1 MLSYV
6 IALGHLWLLGMG
18 CRGSA
23 AASSELLR
31 VLSPENGGSY
41 EVTDNMDVP
50 VRVQINLHNLKAND
64 GALAKDIKRNPQ
76 GWYLCI
82 SWDLVKLS
90 AMRHGDNHPELYDDD
105 DDSNVKQCTILDGM
119 LRNETTFEG
128 LRGSDGPDLQSRAVS
143 RCTGCCHGGKLL
155 KAIGK
160 YSKNCKKNN

>member
-1 MLSYV
+1 M
-6 IALGHLWLLGMG
+6 
-18 CRGSA
+18 
-23 AASSELLR
+23 
-31 VLSPENGGSY
+31 
-41 EVTDNMDVP
+41 TDNMDVP

-128 LRGSDGPDLQSRAVS
+128 LRGSDVEE
-143 RCTGCCHGGKLL
+143 GG
-155 KAIGK
+155 A
-160 YSKNCKKNN
+160 S